1 MCTNHFNIFG
11 SINLNESKSIMKIL
25 TAEQLYK
32 VHQHTITQQQ
42 ISELELIE
50 RAGLQVFN
58 WIHRRMQG
66 SQVKIHIF
74 NGIGNNGAVG
84 LSLAKHLIIN
94 GYNID
99 NYVVNFSKKRTNAFL
114 KNYDKVKSL
123 KSWPT
128 LINDTD
134 DFPKEIGKDDII
146 IDAIFGI
153 GLNRDTSNLVNNLF
167 SYLNTLTTFK
177 LAIDIPS
184 GLLSEQAVNLAHAL
198 KVNYTLSFQSP
209 KLAFFLPETA
219 VFTEQWEL
227 LDIGLDQETILAQ
240 NAPQLISKHEVLPM
254 YRIREKFSNKFTYGH
269 ALLIGGSYGKIGAV
283 CLSSKAALKSGA
295 GLVTAYVPTCGLP
308 IVQATLP
315 EAMVQTSTSE
325 KVITTMVPKGQFNV
339 IGIGVGMGTAQE
351 TSIGFASFLK
361 SNSLPLVVD
370 ADALNCIAENKKLL
384 EFIPEQS
391 VFTPHK
397 KELERLLGKWTDD
410 FQMLE
415 KAKEFSKTHNIILVL
430 KDAITITVYKD
441 DVFVNTSGNPALATA
456 GAGDVLTGIIT
467 GLIAQGYNTLEASL
481 FGVYL
486 HGSTADVAVAQLGY
500 QSFIASDSVN
510 HIGAAYLKLFERPEP
525 QVPEEAAE

>member
-1 MCTNHFNIFG
+1 
-11 SINLNESKSIMKIL
+11 MKVL

-32 VHQHTITQQQ
+32 VHQHTIAKQQ
-42 ISELELIE
+42 ISEMDLIE

-84 LSLAKHLIIN
+84 LSLAKHLLIN

-99 NYVVNFSKKRTNAFL
+99 NYVVNFSKKRTDAFL

-123 KSWPT
+123 KSWPA

-153 GLNRDTSNLVNNLF
+153 GLNRDTGNLVNNLF
-167 SYLNTLTTFK
+167 TYLNTLTTFK

-184 GLLSEQAVNLAHAL
+184 GLLAEQAVDLAHVL

-209 KLAFFLPETA
+209 KLAFFLPQTA
-219 VFTEQWEL
+219 IYTEQWEV
-227 LDIGLDQETILAQ
+227 LDIGLDQEVIFAQ

-254 YRIREKFSNKFTYGH
+254 YRLREKFSNKFTYGH

-283 CLSSKAALKSGA
+283 CLSTKAALKSGA
-295 GLVTAYVPTCGLP
+295 GLVTAYVPSCGLP
-308 IVQATLP
+308 IMQTTLP
-315 EAMVQTSTSE
+315 EAMVQTSTNE
-325 KVITTMVPKGQFNV
+325 NFIADIKLNGQYNA
-339 IGIGVGMGTAQE
+339 IGIGVGMGTAKE
-351 TSIGFASFLK
+351 TAVALESFLK
-361 SNSLPLVVD
+361 NNSLPLVLD
-370 ADALNCIAENKKLL
+370 ADALNCIAANKNLL
-384 EFIPEQS
+384 KFVPKNS
-391 VFTPHK
+391 VLTPHK
-397 KELERLLGKWTDD
+397 KELERLLGNWTDD

-415 KAKEFSKTHNIILVL
+415 KAKEFSKANNVILVV
-430 KDAITITVYKD
+430 KDAISITIYND
-441 DVFVNTSGNPALATA
+441 GVFVNTSGNPALATA

-467 GLIAQGYNTLEASL
+467 GLIAQGYSTLEASL

-486 HGSTADVAVAQLGY
+486 HGSTADVAVAQIGY
-500 QSFIASDSVN
+500 QSFIASDSIN
-510 HIGAAYLKLFERPEP
+510 NIGAAYLKLFERPEP
-525 QVPEEAAE
+525 EATTATAE